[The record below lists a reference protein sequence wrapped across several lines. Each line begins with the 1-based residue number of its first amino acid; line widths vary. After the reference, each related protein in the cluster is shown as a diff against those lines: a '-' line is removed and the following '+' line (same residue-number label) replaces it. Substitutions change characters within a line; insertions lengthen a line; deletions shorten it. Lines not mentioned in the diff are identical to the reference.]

1 MRQKGTMTEE
11 LFSEAFWNERYRSH
25 PKLWSGNPNLHLVAE
40 TSELPPGTA
49 LDVACGEG
57 ADAVWLAE
65 RGWRVT
71 ALDISTV
78 ALERAAAHAGAL
90 PIEWRQAD
98 LMTWEP
104 GPERYDLIS
113 AQYMHLPPEPRDRLF
128 RHLAA
133 AVRPGGT
140 LLLVGHHPSDLH
152 TAMQRPDVPELF
164 FTGADVKALL
174 EPAEWTVVTDSDAPR
189 DVTDHEGRPVTIHD
203 AVFRARRSS

>member
-1 MRQKGTMTEE
+1 MTEE
-11 LFSEAFWNERYRSH
+11 LFSETFWNERYRSH

-40 TSELPPGTA
+40 TSDLPPGTA

-78 ALERAAAHAGAL
+78 ALERAAAHAGTL

-98 LMTWEP
+98 LITWEP
-104 GPERYDLIS
+104 GEERYDLIS

-133 AVRPGGT
+133 AVKPGGT

-152 TAMQRPDVPELF
+152 TAMQRPDVPELL

-174 EPAEWTVVTDSDAPR
+174 EPAEWTVVTDTDAAR
-189 DVTDHEGRPVTIHD
+189 DVTNHEGQSVTIHD